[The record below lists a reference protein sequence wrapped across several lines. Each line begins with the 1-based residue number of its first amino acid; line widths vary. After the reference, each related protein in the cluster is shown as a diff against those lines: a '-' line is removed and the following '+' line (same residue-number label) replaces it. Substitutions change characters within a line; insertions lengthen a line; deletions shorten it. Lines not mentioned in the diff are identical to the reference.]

1 MKTELDTLEDN
12 NTWDLV
18 PRPNNTKVLK
28 SRWVYKI
35 KDIESLTPIFKS
47 RFVAKGFK

>member
-1 MKTELDTLEDN
+1 MEVEKRTLEDN

-35 KDIESLTPIFKS
+35 KDYNTLNPVYKS
-47 RFVAKGFK
+47 RFIIKGFK